1 MFPTCCELVARL
13 GGAELEVSS
22 PTRIKSARVAPIG
35 STCSTVAL
43 GFGVVVVVVVVVV
56 VDVDAARLGKMVI
69 GLATRDCI
77 ADEACG
83 V

>member
-43 GFGVVVVVVVVVV
+43 GFGVVVVVVVVV
-56 VDVDAARLGKMVI
+56 DVDAARLGKMVI
-69 GLATRDCI
+69 RLATRDCI

>member
-43 GFGVVVVVVVVVV
+43 GFGVVVVVVVVV
-56 VDVDAARLGKMVI
+56 DVDAARLGKMVI